1 MYTSGGMFL
10 VDGVVIESVDSAD
23 KFGDELTF
31 SVWLSE
37 GEHKMVGYGATTS
50 DEDET

>member
-31 SVWLSE
+31 SVWLGE
-37 GEHKMVGYGATTS
+37 GEHRMVGYGATTS